1 MTTQDPKL
9 AGPLPVATYILTWL
23 TLLVL
28 TALTVTAAMVSWGG
42 KSIFVALS
50 VAAAKSV
57 LVLTYFMHLR
67 HEARIF
73 RVLFL
78 ITVLALTVFI
88 VLTFTDVAF
97 R

>member
-1 MTTQDPKL
+1 MTTHDPKPG
-9 AGPLPVATYILTWL
+9 GPLPIGTYVLTWL
-23 TLLVL
+23 ALLVL
-28 TALTVTAAMVSWGG
+28 TALTVTAAAVSWGG
-42 KSIFVALS
+42 KNIFVAL
-50 VAAAKSV
+50 AIAGTKSV

-73 RVLFL
+73 RLLFL

-88 VLTFTDVAF
+88 GLTFTDVAF